1 MQPLD
6 ANLHL
11 PPSAMRP
18 YFVCMK
24 IIDRKAIP
32 ALTLLLTCVVGLAAA
47 CDSGGETDDEAARQ
61 VAQDALRGTW
71 LTECL
76 PTGED
81 AWGTFAFANEGA
93 NGSFTY
99 TMHGDATCSLAL
111 ATFSLFSE
119 QRVGA
124 PIESIGPG
132 VRELDILYDRLSATA
147 LVEDLAV
154 AFEQAGCGGG
164 DVVVGEPVDI
174 TATGCFA
181 FKPLA
186 DCPADYDIM
195 RIDDDARFYNG
206 LRTENMCVPAG
217 RPTQL
222 NSFAFVR
229 VE

>member
-1 MQPLD
+1 
-6 ANLHL
+6 
-11 PPSAMRP
+11 
-18 YFVCMK
+18 MK
-24 IIDRKAIP
+24 ISFPISFLS
-32 ALTLLLTCVVGLAAA
+32 LTLPLACVACLASA
-47 CDSGGETDDEAARQ
+47 CDSGDDAGDEAARQ

-76 PTGED
+76 PTGAD
-81 AWGTFAFANEGA
+81 SWGTFSFTNEGA
-93 NGSFTY
+93 RGSFTY
-99 TMHGDATCSLAL
+99 TMYDETCSFPLAE
-111 ATFSLFSE
+111 FSLFSE

-124 PIESIGPG
+124 RVASAGPG
-132 VRELDILYDRLSATA
+132 ARELDVLYDRLSATA

-164 DVVVGEPVDI
+164 DVVVGEAVDI
-174 TATGCFA
+174 SDTGCFA

-195 RIDDDARFYNG
+195 RIEDDRFYNG
-206 LRTENMCVPAG
+206 MRTENMCVPAG

-222 NSFAFVR
+222 NGFAFVR

>member
-1 MQPLD
+1 
-6 ANLHL
+6 
-11 PPSAMRP
+11 
-18 YFVCMK
+18 MK
-24 IIDRKAIP
+24 IICRTSLLP
-32 ALTLLLTCVVGLAAA
+32 LNLLLACVAGLATA
-47 CDSGGETDDEAARQ
+47 CDSGDETGDEAARR
-61 VAQDALRGTW
+61 VVQDALRGTW

-76 PTGED
+76 PTGTD
-81 AWGTFAFANEGA
+81 SWGTFSFANEGA
-93 NGSFTY
+93 TGSFTY
-99 TMHGDATCSLAL
+99 TMHGDEDCSLAL

-124 PIESIGPG
+124 LIESAGPG
-132 VRELDILYDRLSATA
+132 ARELDILYDRMSATA
-147 LVEDLAV
+147 LVEDMAV

-164 DVVVGEPVDI
+164 AVVVGEPVDI
-174 TATGCFA
+174 SETGCFA

-195 RIDDDARFYNG
+195 RIDEDDRYYNG
-206 LRTENMCVPAG
+206 VRTENMCVPEG